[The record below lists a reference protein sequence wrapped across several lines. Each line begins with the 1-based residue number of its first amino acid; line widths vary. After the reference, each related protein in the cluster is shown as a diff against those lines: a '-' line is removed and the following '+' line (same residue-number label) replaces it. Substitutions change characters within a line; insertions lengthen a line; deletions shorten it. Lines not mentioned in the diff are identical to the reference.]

1 MTSENEN
8 QPTSGVAEPLKG
20 ADRSRR
26 TLFEALIDARAEY
39 GGKTVIL
46 EDPQRQPIT
55 YARLI
60 LGALVLGRKLIAGT
74 KSRERVGL
82 FLPSVQATAVT
93 FFGLSAFGR
102 VPAMLNFTAGAI
114 NLTSACETAQIST
127 IVTSRKFVEEGR
139 LEDVLAVIAQGRR
152 VVYLEEA
159 RTSITSLDKFR
170 AVLDSRLARWI
181 ASRSGVGPDDEGVVL
196 FTSGAEGAPK
206 AVVLTNANLIANA
219 SQIRQHA
226 GGFLSRSDV
235 FFNPLPVFHSFGL
248 TAGML
253 LGLLNGIKVFLY
265 PSPLHYRQ
273 VPKLIGSAKATFLL
287 ATDTFLQG
295 YARAAGEQDLASVR
309 YVIAGAERVRDET
322 RRLWSRTGATILE
335 GYGATECAPVIAC
348 NLPDRGREGSVGPF
362 LPGIEWRLAPVEGIA
377 RGGRLSVRGPNV
389 MAGYIDRNDP
399 ARIVP
404 TEGGW
409 YDTGDIV
416 SVDDGLVT
424 IRGRAKRF
432 AKIGG
437 EMVSLAA
444 VETMIQDLWPDHTHV
459 VVALADPRK
468 GEQLVLVTEKP
479 DADRE
484 SIIAHGRE
492 RGFAELWL
500 PKAVLIAQIPILGS
514 GKIDFAGTVEM
525 AAKLRSMM

>member
-1 MTSENEN
+1 MAIDIESS
-8 QPTSGVAEPLKG
+8 PTSGTAPLLEPSARLG
-20 ADRSRR
+20 R
-26 TLFEALIDARAEY
+26 TLFEALIDARRDFGA
-39 GGKTVIL
+39 KTVIL

-60 LGALVLGRKLIAGT
+60 LGALVLGRKLIVGT

-102 VPAMLNFTAGAI
+102 VPAMLNFTAGTI
-114 NLTSACETAQIST
+114 NLTSACETARIET
-127 IVTSRKFVEEGR
+127 IVTARKFVEDGK
-139 LEDVLAVIAQGRR
+139 LEDVLGEVAQGRR
-152 VVYLEEA
+152 VVYLEDA
-159 RTSITSLDKFR
+159 RASISSLDKFR
-170 AVLDSRLARWI
+170 AVFDSRFARSI
-181 ASRSGVGPDDEGVVL
+181 AKRSGMGPDDEGAVL
-196 FTSGAEGAPK
+196 FTSGAEGVPK
-206 AVVLTNANLIANA
+206 AVVLTHANLIANTA
-219 SQIRQHA
+219 QIKQHA
-226 GGFLSRSDV
+226 GGFLSHSDV

-322 RRLWSRTGATILE
+322 RRLWARTGATILE

-348 NLPDRGREGSVGPF
+348 NLPDRGKEGSVGPF
-362 LPGIEWRLAPVEGIA
+362 LPGIEWRLAPVEGID
-377 RGGRLSVRGPNV
+377 RGGRLSVRGANV
-389 MAGYIDRNDP
+389 MAGYIDPLDP
-399 ARIVP
+399 ARLVP
-404 TEGGW
+404 PDDGW

-416 SVDDGLVT
+416 SVENGLVT

-444 VETMIQDLWPDHTHV
+444 VETMVQDLWPDHTHV

-468 GEQLVLVTEKP
+468 GEQMVLVTEKP

-484 SIIAHGRE
+484 SIVARGRE

-500 PKAVLIAQIPILGS
+500 PKAVLVAPIPVLGS
-514 GKIDFAGTVEM
+514 GKIDYAGASEM
-525 AAKLRSMM
+525 AAKLRSVI